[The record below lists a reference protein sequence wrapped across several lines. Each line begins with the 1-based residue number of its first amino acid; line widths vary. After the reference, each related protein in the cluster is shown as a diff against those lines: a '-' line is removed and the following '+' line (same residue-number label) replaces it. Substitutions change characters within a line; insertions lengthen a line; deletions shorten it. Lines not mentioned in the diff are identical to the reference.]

1 MFTVINPFRDK
12 TTKTRYEKGDTFL
25 SEDKERIAFLIS
37 QKRIEEPSH
46 HEAEITEEP
55 EEEMTTAQPEE
66 KRKSQKN
73 VKKKK
78 EAKKDTKDV

>member
-37 QKRIEEPSH
+37 QKRIEESSH
-46 HEAEITEEP
+46 HEADITEEP
-55 EEEMTTAQPEE
+55 EEEMTTAQPEQ
-66 KRKSQKN
+66 KLKSQKSN
-73 VKKKK
+73 KKKK
-78 EAKKDTKDV
+78 EIKKGTKDV